1 MLQEDDLGALVGYRL
16 KQAQSVLRARMDET
30 LRELGLSTPQYI
42 CLELL
47 SRQPGASNSDLA
59 RGAFVTRQTM
69 NTLLRG
75 LQRRGLIERAEQ
87 AATGRVLPT
96 KLTESG
102 RQLLDLA
109 DESVQ
114 QIENRTISLLD
125 AEKAR
130 ALHEALG
137 LCIEALS
144 EPNA

>member
-16 KQAQSVLRARMDET
+16 KEAQSVLRSRMDET
-30 LRELGLSTPQYI
+30 LRGLGLSTPQYI

-69 NTLLRG
+69 NTLLHG

-87 AATGRVLPT
+87 AVAGRALPT
-96 KLTESG
+96 QLTVSG
-102 RQLLDLA
+102 QQLLDLA
-109 DESVQ
+109 DEKVQ
-114 QIENRTISLLD
+114 QIERRTVSLLD
-125 AEKAR
+125 HEQAK
-130 ALHEALG
+130 ALHDALS

-144 EPNA
+144 EPDD